1 MNVEQTTVRTT
12 KSEINSETFFAFSLS
27 LNVSMLKAILDQNIF
42 GGREDVF
49 LLFQIIFSFSN
60 KNKS

>member
-1 MNVEQTTVRTT
+1 LNVEQTTVRTT

-42 GGREDVF
+42 GGRED
-49 LLFQIIFSFSN
+49 IFFAFSN
-60 KNKS
+60 HFQFQQQK